1 MSIYMILID
10 IHIYQRHNIN
20 QFLVDFIITQNFDRK
35 TFTFSIKKII
45 KNVVIQ
51 TMQVSKYCRKNEYE

>member
-35 TFTFSIKKII
+35 TFTFSIKKNN
-45 KNVVIQ
+45 KKCCYSNYASV
-51 TMQVSKYCRKNEYE
+51 